1 MAKNQLNGKR
11 GKIDQANSFMVIII
25 AVSSFLVVFSLT
37 SAKALIS
44 QYAYQER
51 VISAQQRTITQIKT
65 DLNAVSSLV
74 TSYEAFANTST
85 NIIGGNP
92 SGTGPRDGN
101 NAKIVLDALPTEYDF
116 PAMVTEIQSLISNLG
131 VTVGGISATNQSS
144 TTAAGSLA
152 TPTAGSSTAPVDL
165 PFSLSLE
172 GTYGGI
178 QNVINALQECIRP
191 MQIISMSLSGSDTNM
206 TASISAQ
213 TYYQPASGLKVS
225 QETIK

>member
-101 NAKIVLDALPTEYDF
+101 NAKIVLDALPTESVSYTHLD
-116 PAMVTEIQSLISNLG
+116 VYKRQVLEI
-131 VTVGGISATNQSS
+131 VK
-144 TTAAGSLA
+144 LA
-152 TPTAGSSTAPVDL
+152 LLAEVML
-165 PFSLSLE
+165 M
-172 GTYGGI
+172 I
-178 QNVINALQECIRP
+178 
-191 MQIISMSLSGSDTNM
+191 
-206 TASISAQ
+206 
-213 TYYQPASGLKVS
+213 
-225 QETIK
+225 